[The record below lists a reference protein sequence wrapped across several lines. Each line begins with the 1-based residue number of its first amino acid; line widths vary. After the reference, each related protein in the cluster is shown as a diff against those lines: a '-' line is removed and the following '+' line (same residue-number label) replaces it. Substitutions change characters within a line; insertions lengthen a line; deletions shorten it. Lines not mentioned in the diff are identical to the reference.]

1 MVDSADEPPLSNRLH
16 SWAKNKNFAT
26 KLSFNSPRTSRDNQD
41 SILPTATPQSGFP
54 FPTSKDAGYKPS
66 AAGPATSDQ
75 PLHDQDNGQQDIPS
89 VDQEGDGAQP
99 STIGSTEP
107 KAQQSLGSRFVRD
120 VKRIIFSSWI
130 NWLLL
135 IVPVAIILGALVDWG
150 HQDIVDPTVVFALN
164 AVAIIPLASLL
175 SFATESVALRMGDTI
190 GALLNVTFG
199 NAVEIIIFIIG
210 LVANEVRIVQAAA
223 IGSILSNLL
232 LILGM
237 GFVVGGLRFREQLYN
252 STVSQMSACLLC
264 LSVISLL
271 LPTAFHASFN
281 DTDSADN
288 KVLKVSRGTSVVLLL
303 VYVLYLLFQLKSHAF
318 MYQSTP
324 QHLIDEESHPGVL
337 AEMLNSSSSS
347 SDSSSSSSSDTDSS
361 SNSRSTAKRFK
372 RALRRKRRK
381 STSSTQDNNSVPIIT
396 RSSSNLTN
404 HGGSITHTTSPASPE
419 LEPVFSGDEAD
430 LDGEGRHGRRRSR
443 INSVRARDFESEIQ
457 PDNASEKSK
466 KDRKRSKKSWKSK
479 HSKRNKEKSKQ
490 VEADPEKSPVIEAE
504 TEKSPVVDQNHL
516 RVPQVEFCTDIQEI
530 PNEHLVKHGFNIRN
544 LSEAV
549 RPAFSSAMFP
559 HHEATGRP
567 LAMPMRPSPQPR
579 ASSRGLRR
587 TSSMPDILHRTASNA
602 RPSPL
607 FQQPMQDA
615 VPASEAGT
623 EVEVMEVVEPQ
634 AHLSRTSAVIMLLA
648 TTGLVALCA
657 EFLVNSIDHLISTTN
672 VSQAFVGLIILPI
685 VGNAAEH
692 VTAVTVAAKNKMDLA
707 INIALGSSIQIA
719 LFVTPLM
726 VILGWILDTEMSLYF
741 SLFETVS
748 LFASAFIVSFLMID
762 GRSNYL
768 EGALLIAAYVI
779 IALGAFFYP
788 KCDLS
793 AGTGAIDD
801 GLGSRCPSQTSRM
814 FF

>member
-1 MVDSADEPPLSNRLH
+1 MVDSADEPPLSTRPH
-16 SWAKNKNFAT
+16 SWAKNTTLAPVS
-26 KLSFNSPRTSRDNQD
+26 LYSLRASRDNRD
-41 SILPTATPQSGFP
+41 PVLPTSRPQPDVDFP
-54 FPTSKDAGYKPS
+54 RRKDAGNRPS
-66 AAGPATSDQ
+66 AAGPATSDR
-75 PLHDQDNGQQDIPS
+75 PLHEKDNGQQDIPPM
-89 VDQEGDGAQP
+89 DQEGDGTQS
-99 STIGSTEP
+99 STIGSTES
-107 KAQQSLGSRFVRD
+107 KARQSLCSRIIRD

-135 IVPVAIILGALVDWG
+135 IVPVALILGALVDWG
-150 HQDIVDPTVVFALN
+150 HKDIVDPTVVFALN

-175 SFATESVALRMGDTI
+175 SFATESVAIRMGDTI

-237 GFVVGGLRFREQLYN
+237 CFVVGGLRFREQLYN

-271 LPTAFHASFN
+271 LPTAFHASFS
-281 DTDSADN
+281 DADSADN
-288 KVLKVSRGTSVVLLL
+288 NVLKVSRGTSVVLLL
-303 VYVLYLLFQLKSHAF
+303 VYILYLLFQLKSHAF

-337 AEMLNSSSSS
+337 ADMLNSSSSS
-347 SDSSSSSSSDTDSS
+347 SDSSTSSSSDTDSS

-381 STSSTQDNNSVPIIT
+381 STSSTKDNAPVPIIT
-396 RSSSNLTN
+396 RSSSNMTN
-404 HGGSITHTTSPASPE
+404 HGGSITQATSPASPE
-419 LEPVFSGDEAD
+419 LESVISGDEAD
-430 LDGEGRHGRRRSR
+430 LDGEGRRARRRTR
-443 INSVRARDFESEIQ
+443 TATFRVRDFEPEVQ
-457 PDNASEKSK
+457 PDNVSENFK
-466 KDRKRSKKSWKSK
+466 KDRKMSKTSRKLKRSKK
-479 HSKRNKEKSKQ
+479 EKQRAKLA
-490 VEADPEKSPVIEAE
+490 ETDMEKSPV
-504 TEKSPVVDQNHL
+504 TEPEVREPPIVDPARLH
-516 RVPQVEFCTDIQEI
+516 VPQVEFCSNVQEI
-530 PNEHLVKHGFNIRN
+530 PPENLAKPGFNIRN
-544 LSEAV
+544 LSDAV
-549 RPAFSSAMFP
+549 RPAFSSSMFP
-559 HHEATGRP
+559 HHGATGRP
-567 LAMPMRPSPQPR
+567 LAMPMRPTSQPR
-579 ASSRGLRR
+579 SNSRGLRR
-587 TSSMPDILHRTASNA
+587 TSSMPDILHRTTSSP
-602 RPSPL
+602 RTSPL
-607 FQQPMQDA
+607 YLQPVQNT
-615 VPASEAGT
+615 VPVSESGT
-623 EVEVMEVVEPQ
+623 EVEVEDVVEPQ
-634 AHLSRTSAVIMLLA
+634 AHLSRTSAVVMLLI

-726 VILGWILDTEMSLYF
+726 VILGWILDREMSLYF
-741 SLFETVS
+741 SLFEVVS

-779 IALGAFFYP
+779 IALSAFFYP
-788 KCDLS
+788 KCNLS
-793 AGTGAIDD
+793 ANTGAIDD
-801 GLGSRCPSQTSRM
+801 GLGSRC
-814 FF
+814 

>member
-1 MVDSADEPPLSNRLH
+1 MVDSADEPPLSNLLH
-16 SWAKNKNFAT
+16 SWAKNKT
-26 KLSFNSPRTSRDNQD
+26 LSPTLSFNSPQASRDNRD
-41 SILPTATPQSGFP
+41 PILPTAHTQPVFP
-54 FPTSKDAGYKPS
+54 FPQRKDAGHEPS

-75 PLHDQDNGQQDIPS
+75 PLHEKNNRHQNIPPL
-89 VDQEGDGAQP
+89 DPEGDGAQ
-99 STIGSTEP
+99 SSSIGSTEP
-107 KAQQSLGSRFVRD
+107 KVQQSLGGRFIRD
-120 VKRIIFSSWI
+120 VKRIVFSSWI

-150 HQDIVDPTVVFALN
+150 HKDIVDPTVVFALN

-175 SFATESVALRMGDTI
+175 SFATESVAIRMGDTI

-271 LPTAFHASFN
+271 LPTAFHASFS
-281 DTDSADN
+281 DADSADN
-288 KVLKVSRGTSVVLLL
+288 NVLKVSRGTSVVLLL

-381 STSSTQDNNSVPIIT
+381 STSSTQDNISVPIIT

-404 HGGSITHTTSPASPE
+404 HGGSMTHTTSPVSPE

-443 INSVRARDFESEIQ
+443 MHAIRARDFESEAQ
-457 PDNASEKSK
+457 PDDASEKSRKDLK
-466 KDRKRSKKSWKSK
+466 KSKKSKKSR
-479 HSKRNKEKSKQ
+479 HSKKDKDKKKRHGTD
-490 VEADPEKSPVIEAE
+490 A
-504 TEKSPVVDQNHL
+504 EKSPVVEAEAKKPPIADENHL

-530 PNEHLVKHGFNIRN
+530 PSENLAKHSFNIRN

-567 LAMPMRPSPQPR
+567 LAMPMRPTPQPR
-579 ASSRGLRR
+579 SSSRGLRR
-587 TSSMPDILHRTASNA
+587 TSSMPDILHRTVSNP

-607 FQQPMQDA
+607 YPQPLTI
-615 VPASEAGT
+615 VPVSEAGT
-623 EVEVMEVVEPQ
+623 EVEVLEVVEPQ
-634 AHLSRTSAVIMLLA
+634 AHLSRTSAVVLLLA

-726 VILGWILDTEMSLYF
+726 VILGWILDNEMSLYF

-788 KCDLS
+788 KCNLS
-793 AGTGAIDD
+793 ANTGAIDD
-801 GLGSRCPSQTSRM
+801 GLGSRC
-814 FF
+814 